1 MQTKGGFRP
10 KWRWFEEFW
19 PKNTRLVWLS
29 GIRCTLVWLDHTM
42 GVVSWPLDWISWPLG
57 KPRVRVH
64 DGLLSIRCMWTLYE
78 KIEQIIWGT
87 WGSNPG
93 PSTHQATS
101 LANWAI
107 ARVCHM
113 NGKQLLYKKKQ
124 ILGYQTKQKRARFEC
139 PNHRMPPMLLLR
151 LYL

>member
-1 MQTKGGFRP
+1 MKNYFTVKKQLKQLKRIRKEKKRKLKRMQTKGGVRP
-10 KWRWFEEFW
+10 IWRFDCRILAHWSKVTFDFQ
-19 PKNTRLVWLS
+19 NCVHAHWLE
-29 GIRCTLVWLDHTM
+29 CTM

-64 DGLLSIRCMWTLYE
+64 DGLPSIRCMWTLYE

-107 ARVCHM
+107 ARVCTY
-113 NGKQLLYKKKQ
+113 NGKQ
-124 ILGYQTKQKRARFEC
+124 IL
-139 PNHRMPPMLLLR
+139 
-151 LYL
+151 